1 MGTTT
6 RPSGAEAVL
15 LPHHSFTA
23 EGETYLYAAETG
35 GLFRMDDGVRNAL
48 SLLADGQGW
57 PGAEAGK
64 DAPGSIAS
72 ALAPTGAGV
81 VPAEILSDLRRAG
94 LLGNTGGCGPAGRT
108 AHPPLRLRTLVL
120 MLTTS
125 CNLACRYCY
134 EDREEGCVPPAGG
147 RGTPR
152 EMSPESLRNAVAY
165 LLDHDGQGRPSAA
178 AGREAPGSFASA
190 DGQGRPSAA
199 AGREAPGSFASADG
213 QGRPS
218 AAAGREATGS
228 IAAAAGA
235 DRKVSVTFFGGEP
248 LLRFPLIR
256 TAVGE
261 ARRMARERGKEISFS
276 ITTNGTLLTREIAG
290 FLKENGISVCL
301 SIDGTRE
308 IHDRNRP
315 YASGRG
321 SYEDVV
327 RGLSFLR
334 ENGNGFP
341 VAARV
346 TLGHG
351 AVDVR
356 KTFDHLRGLGF
367 HEVGFAPASAAEG
380 SPSAL
385 TEEEL
390 CAVMDRFRD
399 LADEYVDDVRERR
412 VPAFS
417 NMSQILA
424 LIHRGDPMP
433 YPCGAGI
440 GMLAV
445 DPSGAFYPCHRLVGI
460 GDSFGGPDAGIQEEV
475 RGRFLD
481 GARRRRESACDAC
494 WAKNFCS
501 GGCYHDAYLRQGDLF
516 APSMH
521 YCRWIRELFLLGLQ
535 SYVRIQNETPTYL
548 DVMLGE
554 RGVA

>member
-1 MGTTT
+1 
-6 RPSGAEAVL
+6 
-15 LPHHSFTA
+15 
-23 EGETYLYAAETG
+23 
-35 GLFRMDDGVRNAL
+35 
-48 SLLADGQGW
+48 
-57 PGAEAGK
+57 
-64 DAPGSIAS
+64 
-72 ALAPTGAGV
+72 
-81 VPAEILSDLRRAG
+81 
-94 LLGNTGGCGPAGRT
+94 
-108 AHPPLRLRTLVL
+108 

-134 EDREEGCVPPAGG
+134 EDREEGCAPPANGG
-147 RGTPR
+147 GEPR
-152 EMSPESLRNAVAY
+152 EMSPESLRNAIAF
-165 LLDHDGQGRPSAA
+165 LLEHDGPGGGGPGAA
-178 AGREAPGSFASA
+178 AGRDAPASV
-190 DGQGRPSAA
+190 
-199 AGREAPGSFASADG
+199 
-213 QGRPS
+213 
-218 AAAGREATGS
+218 
-228 IAAAAGA
+228 AAAAGA
-235 DRKVSVTFFGGEP
+235 NRKVSVTFFGGEP

-261 ARRMARERGKEISFS
+261 ARRMAMERGKEISFS
-276 ITTNGTLLTREIAG
+276 ITTNGTLLTPEIAG

-301 SIDGTRE
+301 SIDGPRE

-321 SYEDVV
+321 SYEDVA
-327 RGLSFLR
+327 RGLSLLM
-334 ENGNGFP
+334 ENKDGFP

-346 TLGHG
+346 TLGRG

-367 HEVGFAPASAAEG
+367 HEVGFAPASATEG
-380 SPSAL
+380 SAVAL
-385 TEEEL
+385 TGEEL
-390 CAVMDRFRD
+390 DAVMDRFRD
-399 LADEYVDDVRERR
+399 LADGYVEDVRERR

-445 DPSGAFYPCHRLVGI
+445 DPSGAFYPCHRLCGI
-460 GDSFGGPDAGIQEEV
+460 GDSFGAPGSGISEEA
-475 RGRFLD
+475 RARFLE
-481 GARRRRESACDAC
+481 GARRRRETGCDAC

-516 APSMH
+516 APSVH

-535 SYVRIQNETPTYL
+535 TYVRIQNETPTFL
-548 DVMLGE
+548 DAMLGE

>member
-1 MGTTT
+1 MGNIA
-6 RPSGAEAVL
+6 RNAVAEATL
-15 LPHHSFTA
+15 LPHRSFTA
-23 EGETYLYAAETG
+23 EGDTYLYAAETG
-35 GLFRMDDGVRNAL
+35 GLFRMDDGVRDAL
-48 SLLADGQGW
+48 SSLSSSDGPGG
-57 PGAEAGK
+57 PGAEAGR
-64 DAPGSIAS
+64 DAPGSVAS
-72 ALAPTGAGV
+72 AEAGA
-81 VPAEILSDLRRAG
+81 VPVEILSDLRRAG
-94 LLGNTGGCGPAGRT
+94 LLEAAGGCRPAGRT

-134 EDREEGCVPPAGG
+134 EGREEGCAPPGDGKERPGAVAGG
-147 RGTPR
+147 EAPR
-152 EMSPESLRNAVAY
+152 EMSRESLRRGVAY
-165 LLDHDGQGRPSAA
+165 LLDH
-178 AGREAPGSFASA
+178 
-190 DGQGRPSAA
+190 
-199 AGREAPGSFASADG
+199 
-213 QGRPS
+213 
-218 AAAGREATGS
+218 
-228 IAAAAGA
+228 AGA
-235 DRKVSVTFFGGEP
+235 NRKVSVTFFGGEP

-290 FLKENGISVCL
+290 FLKENGVSVCL
-301 SIDGTRE
+301 SIDGPRE

-321 SYEDVV
+321 SYGDVA
-327 RGLSFLR
+327 RGIGLLM
-334 ENGNGFP
+334 ENRNGFP

-346 TLGHG
+346 TLGRG

-356 KTFDHLRGLGF
+356 QTFDHLRGLGF
-367 HEVGFAPASAAEG
+367 DEVGFAPASAAEG
-380 SPSAL
+380 SPAAL

-399 LADEYVDDVRERR
+399 LADGYVDDVRERR

-460 GDSFGGPDAGIQEEV
+460 GDSFGAPEAGIAEEA
-475 RGRFLD
+475 RARFLD

-516 APSMH
+516 APSVH
-521 YCRWIRELFLLGLQ
+521 YCRWIKELFLLGLQ
-535 SYVRIQNETPTYL
+535 TYVRIQNETPTFL

-554 RGVA
+554 RGIA

>member
-1 MGTTT
+1 MAIIERTH
-6 RPSGAEAVL
+6 GAETVL
-15 LPHHSFTA
+15 FPHHSFTA
-23 EGETYLYAAETG
+23 EGETYLYASETG
-35 GLFRMDDGVRNAL
+35 GLFRMDDAVRDAL
-48 SLLADGQGW
+48 SAMASF
-57 PGAEAGK
+57 PAGN
-64 DAPGSIAS
+64 
-72 ALAPTGAGV
+72 
-81 VPAEILSDLRRAG
+81 VPAGIVSDLRRAG
-94 LLGNTGGCGPAGRT
+94 LLATAGGPRPAGRA

-134 EDREEGCVPPAGG
+134 EDREEGCAPPADG
-147 RGTPR
+147 REGPGAAAGAPR
-152 EMSPESLRNAVAY
+152 EMSLESLRGGVAY
-165 LLDHDGQGRPSAA
+165 LLEH
-178 AGREAPGSFASA
+178 
-190 DGQGRPSAA
+190 
-199 AGREAPGSFASADG
+199 
-213 QGRPS
+213 
-218 AAAGREATGS
+218 
-228 IAAAAGA
+228 AGA

-256 TAVGE
+256 SAVGE
-261 ARRMARERGKEISFS
+261 ARRMAGEREREISFS
-276 ITTNGTLLTREIAG
+276 ITTNGTLLTRETAA

-301 SIDGTRE
+301 SIDGPRE

-321 SYEDVV
+321 SYEDVA
-327 RGLSFLR
+327 RGIDLLM
-334 ENGNGFP
+334 ENRNGFP

-346 TLGHG
+346 TLGRG

-367 HEVGFAPASAAEG
+367 DEVGFAPASAADG

-390 CAVMDRFRD
+390 CAVMDGFRD
-399 LADEYVDDVRERR
+399 LADGYVEDVRERR
-412 VPAFS
+412 MPAFS

-445 DPSGAFYPCHRLVGI
+445 DPSGAFYPCHRLCGI
-460 GDSFGGPDAGIQEEV
+460 GDSFGGPEAGISEAA
-475 RGRFLD
+475 RTRFLD
-481 GARRRRESACDAC
+481 GARRRRETACDAC

-516 APSMH
+516 APSVH
-521 YCRWIRELFLLGLQ
+521 YCRWIKELFLLGLQ
-535 SYVRIQNETPTYL
+535 TYVRIQNETPAFL

-554 RGVA
+554 RGIA

>member
-1 MGTTT
+1 MVPMGNIA
-6 RPSGAEAVL
+6 RGSGAEAAL
-15 LPHHSFTA
+15 LPHRSFTA
-23 EGETYLYAAETG
+23 EGGTYLYAAETG
-35 GLFRMDDGVRNAL
+35 GLFRMDDGARDAL
-48 SLLADGQGW
+48 S
-57 PGAEAGK
+57 
-64 DAPGSIAS
+64 
-72 ALAPTGAGV
+72 ALVSTGDGV
-81 VPAEILSDLRRAG
+81 VPAEVLSDLRRAG
-94 LLGNTGGCGPAGRT
+94 LLGTAVECGQAGRT

-120 MLTTS
+120 MMTTS

-134 EDREEGCVPPAGG
+134 EDREEGCVPPNGG
-147 RGTPR
+147 GAAAR
-152 EMSPESLRNAVAY
+152 EMSPESFRNGVAY
-165 LLDHDGQGRPSAA
+165 LLDH
-178 AGREAPGSFASA
+178 AGVN
-190 DGQGRPSAA
+190 
-199 AGREAPGSFASADG
+199 
-213 QGRPS
+213 
-218 AAAGREATGS
+218 
-228 IAAAAGA
+228 
-235 DRKVSVTFFGGEP
+235 RKVSVTFFGGEP

-256 TAVGE
+256 TAVGQ

-276 ITTNGTLLTREIAG
+276 ITTNGTLLTPEIAG

-301 SIDGTRE
+301 SIDGPRE

-321 SYEDVV
+321 SYEDVA
-327 RGLSFLR
+327 RGTSVLM
-334 ENGNGFP
+334 ENKNGFP

-367 HEVGFAPASAAEG
+367 DEVGFAPASAAEG
-380 SPSAL
+380 SPAAL

-390 CAVMDRFRD
+390 CAVLDGFRD
-399 LADEYVDDVRERR
+399 LADGYVDDVRERR

-445 DPSGAFYPCHRLVGI
+445 DPSGTFYPCHRLCGV
-460 GDSFGGPDAGIQEEV
+460 GDSFGAPDAGISEEA
-475 RGRFLD
+475 RTRFLD

-516 APSMH
+516 APSVH
-521 YCRWIRELFLLGLQ
+521 YCRWIKELFLLGLQ
-535 SYVRIQNETPTYL
+535 TYVRIQNETPTFL

-554 RGVA
+554 RGIA